1 VTTSKTPGRRA
12 RVTTALALAGAL
24 ALAPTSAF
32 AAEGAD
38 EPVDPTTS
46 STTGAGGATTS
57 ASSAPAADAAGTD
70 AAVTDADAPGT
81 DGTGPGTTGT
91 DASGAD
97 ARDAS
102 GTGTPEVV
110 TDARSGAEEPDGDDE
125 LVTVQ
130 AVGDAM
136 NYVVNTAEG
145 DAAVAAVALEVEAA
159 GGVVLSEYPEIG
171 VLTAQSSDVEFLA
184 AVRAVTGVESA
195 GPTRTAPIATT
206 DDEYAVGGTLRT
218 GRPLDVQE
226 LPYDPLEAEQW
237 DMDVIGAPQAR
248 TITAGS
254 PDVVVGVLD
263 SGIDVDH
270 PDLAGQVDP
279 ALSVGCAV
287 NGVPDQAQD
296 AWVPADDSE
305 SHGTHVAGTIGA
317 ADNGVGIVGI
327 APDATLASVKV
338 VNYDGFIYPE
348 YALCGFMWAGA
359 NGFDVTN
366 NSYYVDPY
374 AFWCAAD
381 ADQGPVLEAVTR
393 AVQWSEEQGVLHV
406 AAAGN
411 SDYDLAHKTTDDTS
425 PNDTTPVPGRDVSQ
439 GCQDIPTEIDGV
451 VTVASLAQ
459 TATGVEKSS
468 FSNYGDGVIDV
479 AAPGSRILS
488 TVFGGQYAR
497 YSGTSMASPHV
508 AGVAALLATTH
519 PGATPADLRDL
530 LTSQATDLGDAE
542 LYGAGMVD
550 AFAAV
555 TEDLERPIAPTPVVP
570 ESVRA
575 GKPFTVLGAGYE
587 PGETVVVE
595 GLETE
600 VAGEAVADERG
611 RVRVAVVV
619 DPAAPAG
626 TLTLAVTGSAS
637 GASVLSTELRAGVP
651 APVVTSPA
659 PGAVVEGPSVTITGT
674 AEAGANV
681 LVALGEPVEEATAP
695 EGTARGEVDGA
706 WSARVGG
713 ASGVLAPTVAA
724 APAVDVPWDADLAGA
739 VASLTADES
748 GAWSVTVTGVPAGD
762 LVVEALQILPDGTV
776 SPVTT
781 LPVTVTAAVV
791 APPVGTAPGAG
802 TTPGAGTV
810 VPVADGRPVVARG
823 LAYTGS
829 EAGTGLGLAALA
841 LLAGTT
847 ALVLGRRRLVGAG
860 ARPGRGSSSD
870 E

>member
-1 VTTSKTPGRRA
+1 MTTSKTPGRRA

-46 STTGAGGATTS
+46 STTGAGGATTP
-57 ASSAPAADAAGTD
+57 ASSAPATDAAGTDATGTDATDADAAGTD
-70 AAVTDADAPGT
+70 A
-81 DGTGPGTTGT
+81 TGT

-97 ARDAS
+97 AGDAS

-110 TDARSGAEEPDGDDE
+110 TDARSGAEEPEGDDE

-145 DAAVAAVALEVEAA
+145 DAAVEAVALEVEAA

-184 AVRAVTGVESA
+184 TIRGLGQVESA
-195 GPTRTAPIATT
+195 GPTRTAPIATD
-206 DDEYAVGGTLRT
+206 DDEYRLGGTLRT

-348 YALCGFMWAGA
+348 YALCGFMWAGE

-411 SDYDLAHKTTDDTS
+411 SDYDLANKTTDDTS

-488 TVFGGQYAR
+488 TVYGGQYAR

-530 LTSQATDLGDAE
+530 LTSQATDLGDSE

-555 TEDLERPIAPTPVVP
+555 TEDLDVAVPATPVVP

-575 GKPFTVLGAGYE
+575 GKPFTVLGAGYQ

-595 GLETE
+595 GLDAE

-619 DPAAPAG
+619 DPSAPAG

-706 WSARVGG
+706 WTARVGG

-810 VPVADGRPVVARG
+810 VPVAGGRPVVARG

-829 EAGTGLGLAALA
+829 EAGAGLGLAALA
-841 LLAGTT
+841 LVAGAG
-847 ALVLGRRRLVGAG
+847 ALVLGRRRVGASGAG
-860 ARPGRGSSSD
+860 AGRASSSD
-870 E
+870 D